1 MSSAQTP
8 DTIAEYT
15 HLGAYLK
22 SLREHYELDVAQTAA
37 RLHIR
42 PKYIEAIEAGDMSA
56 LPDKVYT
63 QGYIHSYAEF
73 LGLDAASVIAQ
84 YEGLDATAAKSQ
96 PFRLIEPTQQSGVP
110 AGRLIALVA
119 VALLVLYG
127 LIQWLGGGAQ
137 ETPQS
142 RIDAVPE
149 RLLEKAR
156 TPLILTPLNAAC
168 LSLTPSA
175 SRLPCYYAGDDA
187 AGTPPP
193 LNSIMELAK

>member
-1 MSSAQTP
+1 MNTA
-8 DTIAEYT
+8 DTSPEQAEYT

-63 QGYIHSYAEF
+63 QGYISSYAEF
-73 LGLDAASVIAQ
+73 LGLDAASVMAQ
-84 YEGLDATAAKSQ
+84 YEGLGGAAAKPQ

-119 VALLVLYG
+119 AALLVLYG
-127 LIQWLGGGAQ
+127 LIQWLGGGPQ
-137 ETPQS
+137 EAPQS
-142 RIDAVPE
+142 RIDAVPQ

-156 TPLILTPLNAAC
+156 APLILTPQNEQC

-175 SRLPCYYAGDDA
+175 SRLPCYYVGEDA
-187 AGTPPP
+187 AQTPPP
-193 LNSIMELAK
+193 LNSIMELAR

>member
-1 MSSAQTP
+1 MNPPEATSA
-8 DTIAEYT
+8 DAEYT

-73 LGLDAASVIAQ
+73 LGLDAASVMAQ
-84 YEGLDATAAKSQ
+84 YDGLGSAAPKAQ

-110 AGRLIALVA
+110 AGRLICLVA

-127 LIQWLGGGAQ
+127 LIQWLGSGSQ
-137 ETPQS
+137 EAPQS

-149 RLLEKAR
+149 RLQEKVRA
-156 TPLILTPLNAAC
+156 PLIITPRNAQC
-168 LSLTPSA
+168 VRLTPSA
-175 SRLPCYYAGDDA
+175 SRLPCYYIGDDA
-187 AGTPPP
+187 AQTPP
-193 LNSIMELAK
+193 LKSIMELAR